1 MLAITAETLI
11 DGKGGD
17 PIQQAV
23 LLVENDKIIAA
34 GPAGAVKIPDGAQIV
49 DASGETVMPGLIDC
63 HVHVMRN
70 SASLEQRLFT
80 PKAVSYYRAAEN
92 LAKMLRAGFT
102 TTRDAGEADAGIR
115 QALET
120 GLIPGP
126 RLVVSGTIGLTGGL
140 LEKRYPSGAE
150 IVDENA
156 WRICDGGEA
165 VRKTVR
171 RVLREGV
178 DFVKVF
184 TTGGVGAPQGHPF
197 TAQWT
202 LAELQVI
209 VEEAQRY
216 GAGVMAHAE
225 GVDGIK
231 LALRAG
237 VTSIEHGY
245 VLDDEAI
252 ELFLTTGIF
261 LVPTQHISTHE
272 TSGLSAA
279 SLRKKQQLRAAQAGS
294 LRRAHDAGVK
304 IALGTDSFRADMHGR
319 NAIEL
324 SLMMENGG
332 LSAMEAIVA
341 GTSNAARCCL
351 LGDEVGTLEAG
362 KQADFLLV
370 EGDPLADIAILR
382 DSARI
387 TVYQRGALV
396 QPGA

>member
-1 MLAITAETLI
+1 MLAIKAGTLI

-17 PIQQAV
+17 PIQNAV
-23 LLVENDKIIAA
+23 LLVEDDKIIAA
-34 GPAGAVKIPDGAQIV
+34 GPDGVVKIPDGAQIV
-49 DASGETVMPGLIDC
+49 DAADRTVMPGLIDC

-80 PKAVSYYRAAEN
+80 PRAVSYYRAAEN

-102 TTRDAGEADAGIR
+102 TARDAGEADAGIR

-156 WRICDGGEA
+156 WRICDGVEE

-202 LAELQVI
+202 LAELRVI

-225 GVDGIK
+225 GVEGIK

-237 VTSIEHGY
+237 VTSVEHGY

-252 ELFLTTGIF
+252 ELFLTTGAF

-279 SLRKKQQLRAAQAGS
+279 SLRKKQQLRKAQEGS
-294 LRRAHDAGVK
+294 LRRAHDAGVR

-341 GTSNAARCCL
+341 GTSVAARCCL
-351 LGDEVGTLEAG
+351 LGEEVGTLEAG

-370 EGDPLADIAILR
+370 GGDPLADIAILQ
-382 DSARI
+382 DAARI
-387 TVYQRGALV
+387 TVYQKGVLV
-396 QPGA
+396 Q